1 MALELCIQLLV
12 YILRTKTTVKNI
24 KLQSVILLSI
34 NIGTVILNLFSLNQ
48 PLSALFRRSNV
59 QSSFNPSKILPAL
72 LVGKL
77 T

>member
-34 NIGTVILNLFSLNQ
+34 NFGTVILNLFSLM
-48 PLSALFRRSNV
+48 L
-59 QSSFNPSKILPAL
+59 
-72 LVGKL
+72 
-77 T
+77 

>member
-34 NIGTVILNLFSLNQ
+34 NIGTVILNLFSLM
-48 PLSALFRRSNV
+48 L
-59 QSSFNPSKILPAL
+59 
-72 LVGKL
+72 
-77 T
+77 